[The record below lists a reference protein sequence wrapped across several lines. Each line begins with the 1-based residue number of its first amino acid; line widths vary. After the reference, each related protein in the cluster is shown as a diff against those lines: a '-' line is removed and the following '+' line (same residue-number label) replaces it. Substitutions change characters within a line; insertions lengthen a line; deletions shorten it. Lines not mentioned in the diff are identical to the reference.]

1 MGIQN
6 YLKRV
11 SKATKDIKSA
21 IEEKGVSVAQCDGF
35 ETLANKVRA
44 IQTGTSSDG
53 SSLFTVLAFKSSQ
66 TKPATPTGGSF
77 TTSAISYPSGWSDG
91 SGLSK
96 YVWMSYIVFK
106 GDGSVYKNWVS
117 PILVNG
123 IINDGGDPIDLT
135 DLATRTWVTN
145 QIKNAIKNGV
155 IDLSAYATKSYVD
168 QKISEIPG
176 GGGNFV
182 ESINGATGT
191 ITFAGSGVSK
201 SGNTFT
207 FNSGSGSGTTT
218 SINGETGELTFTGS
232 GVSKNGK
239 TFTFSGDGG
248 SVDPSTVVTSIND
261 LKGNVTIS
269 EGTNITIVKSGK
281 DLKISTTAG
290 TSGEPGKPGKDGD
303 TYVTVQLF
311 TAGSSYEIAP
321 EVPNVTSTYDK
332 TTRTVINPPA
342 GWSNDAVKTPENPYI
357 WTIWGTFSES
367 TGNQIDAWTTPK
379 CLTGTPGPR
388 GEDGDEIEE
397 VFALSNE
404 SIVPTINSSETD
416 SNNKNKTDDGYLPK
430 FVFTNETKEAIST
443 RPSVSSTNRYL
454 FGAKRRKHNGTWLD
468 FSSAYLVTNFV
479 EAGLT
484 EEEKEQIK
492 IDVTTDITNELNQ
505 TEKRIAAVENRVSS
519 IDYTKS
525 TFINDPDNALISAI
539 TQYKDANKKS
549 FADVI
554 VDGKASDIKSWAG
567 QVVDEK
573 APTGNQLI
581 TKITDA

>member
-1 MGIQN
+1 
-6 YLKRV
+6 
-11 SKATKDIKSA
+11 
-21 IEEKGVSVAQCDGF
+21 
-35 ETLANKVRA
+35 
-44 IQTGTSSDG
+44 
-53 SSLFTVLAFKSSQ
+53 
-66 TKPATPTGGSF
+66 
-77 TTSAISYPSGWSDG
+77 
-91 SGLSK
+91 
-96 YVWMSYIVFK
+96 MSYIVFK

-135 DLATRTWVTN
+135 DLATRTWVTD

-182 ESINGATGT
+182 ESINGATGA

-239 TFTFSGDGG
+239 TFTFSGGGG

-290 TSGEPGKPGKDGD
+290 TSGEPSKPGKDGD

-311 TAGSSYEIAP
+311 TAGSSYETAP

-357 WTIWGTFSES
+357 
-367 TGNQIDAWTTPK
+367 
-379 CLTGTPGPR
+379 
-388 GEDGDEIEE
+388 
-397 VFALSNE
+397 
-404 SIVPTINSSETD
+404 
-416 SNNKNKTDDGYLPK
+416 
-430 FVFTNETKEAIST
+430 
-443 RPSVSSTNRYL
+443 
-454 FGAKRRKHNGTWLD
+454 
-468 FSSAYLVTNFV
+468 
-479 EAGLT
+479 
-484 EEEKEQIK
+484 
-492 IDVTTDITNELNQ
+492 
-505 TEKRIAAVENRVSS
+505 
-519 IDYTKS
+519 
-525 TFINDPDNALISAI
+525 
-539 TQYKDANKKS
+539 
-549 FADVI
+549 
-554 VDGKASDIKSWAG
+554 
-567 QVVDEK
+567 
-573 APTGNQLI
+573 
-581 TKITDA
+581 